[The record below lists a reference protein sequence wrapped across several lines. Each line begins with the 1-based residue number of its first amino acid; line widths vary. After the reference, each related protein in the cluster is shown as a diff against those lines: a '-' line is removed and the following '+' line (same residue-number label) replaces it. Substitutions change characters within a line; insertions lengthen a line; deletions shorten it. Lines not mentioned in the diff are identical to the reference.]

1 MGSVE
6 LHGPGESKE
15 VYLMATTETY
25 REEMGERYLKG
36 GSLAEGIA
44 GGAGVALSIIGL
56 ANILPSY
63 MIPVS
68 TIALGVAFVFEGGAV
83 AKRFARLL
91 GETAKGGFDVSGL
104 GSGLTAEV
112 VGGITGIILGILTLL
127 NVSPMVL
134 MPAAAIV
141 FGGTLVFSSGISARL
156 DELLISR
163 MGEDAVFKDVAREA
177 VMASSGVSL
186 LFGVTAITL
195 GILAIVGLTP
205 AILNLVALLGIG
217 LSNLLSGS
225 AISARMLGGFRTHE
239 RA

>member
-1 MGSVE
+1 
-6 LHGPGESKE
+6 
-15 VYLMATTETY
+15 MATTETY
-25 REEMGERYLKG
+25 REEIGERYLKG

-56 ANILPSY
+56 AGILPHY

-68 TIALGVAFVFEGGAV
+68 TIALGIAFVFEGGAV
-83 AKRFARLL
+83 ARKFARLL
-91 GETAKGGFDVSGL
+91 GETPKGWFDVSGI

-127 NVSPMVL
+127 NVTPTIL

-156 DELLISR
+156 DELIIGR
-163 MGEDAVFKDVAREA
+163 MGEDAIFKDVAREA
-177 VMASSGVSL
+177 VMASAGVSL
-186 LFGVTAITL
+186 LFGVTAVTL
-195 GILAIVGLTP
+195 GILAIVGLSP

-217 LSNLLSGS
+217 LSNLLSGA
-225 AISARMLGGFRTHE
+225 AISTRMLSSLRMREHIRE
-239 RA
+239 HA

>member
-1 MGSVE
+1 
-6 LHGPGESKE
+6 
-15 VYLMATTETY
+15 MATTETY
-25 REEMGERYLKG
+25 REETEERYMKG

-56 ANILPSY
+56 ASILPHY
-63 MIPVS
+63 MIPIS
-68 TIALGVAFVFEGGAV
+68 TIALGVSFVYEGGAV
-83 AKRFARLL
+83 AKRFTRLL
-91 GETAKGGFDVSGL
+91 GETKKGWFDVSGL

-112 VGGITGIILGILTLL
+112 VGGIAGIILGILTLL

-156 DELLISR
+156 DELLIGR

-177 VMASSGVSL
+177 VAASAGVSL

-195 GILAIVGLTP
+195 GILAIVGLSP
-205 AILNLVALLGIG
+205 AILNLVALLGVG

-225 AISARMLGGFRTHE
+225 AISTRMLSSLRTHQH
-239 RA
+239 A

>member
-1 MGSVE
+1 
-6 LHGPGESKE
+6 
-15 VYLMATTETY
+15 MATTETY
-25 REEMGERYLKG
+25 REETEERYMKG

-56 ANILPSY
+56 ASILPHY
-63 MIPVS
+63 MIPIS
-68 TIALGVAFVFEGGAV
+68 TIALGVSFVYEGGDV
-83 AKRFARLL
+83 AKRFTRLL
-91 GETAKGGFDVSGL
+91 GETKKGWFDVSGL

-112 VGGITGIILGILTLL
+112 VGGIAGIILGILTLL

-156 DELLISR
+156 DELLIGR

-177 VMASSGVSL
+177 VAASAGVSL

-195 GILAIVGLTP
+195 GILAIVGLSP
-205 AILNLVALLGIG
+205 AILNLVALLGVG

-225 AISARMLGGFRTHE
+225 AISTRMLSSLRTHQH
-239 RA
+239 A

>member
-1 MGSVE
+1 
-6 LHGPGESKE
+6 
-15 VYLMATTETY
+15 MATTETY

-56 ANILPSY
+56 ASILPHY

-83 AKRFARLL
+83 AKRFSRLL
-91 GETAKGGFDVSGL
+91 GEATKEWFDVSGL

-127 NVSPMVL
+127 NVSPTVL

-141 FGGTLVFSSGISARL
+141 FGGTLIFSSGISARL
-156 DELLISR
+156 DELLIGR
-163 MGEDAVFKDVAREA
+163 IGEDPVFKDVAREA
-177 VMASSGVSL
+177 VTASAGVSL
-186 LFGVTAITL
+186 LFGVTAVTL
-195 GILAIVGLTP
+195 GILAIVGLAP

-217 LSNLLSGS
+217 LSNLLSGAS
-225 AISARMLGGFRTHE
+225 ISTRMLSSLRMRHE
-239 RA
+239 HA